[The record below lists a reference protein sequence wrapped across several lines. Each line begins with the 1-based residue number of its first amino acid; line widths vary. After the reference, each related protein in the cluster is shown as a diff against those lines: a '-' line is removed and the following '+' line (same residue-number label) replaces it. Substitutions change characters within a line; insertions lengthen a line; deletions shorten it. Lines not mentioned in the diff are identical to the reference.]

1 MKKVLKTAL
10 IETFSGQKTPKKAPR
25 PPAVFHMPYSVWIGL
40 LSHLFSQMPQKCNL
54 PKISS

>member
-40 LSHLFSQMPQKCNL
+40 LSH
-54 PKISS
+54 